1 MGPNRQ
7 QHRLNRGTRRSQAGI
22 TAIGFI
28 ILAAV
33 FGLVGFAGLKL
44 FPMYMTRMRI
54 DTVLSDIERDYRNS
68 PKAPNEIRIDLE
80 SRFAVEGLRGLPRE
94 AVSISTSRSGYNV
107 RIKHEDRQLFIADIY
122 FLLMY
127 DRQVEVPR

>member
-1 MGPNRQ
+1 
-7 QHRLNRGTRRSQAGI
+7 LNSRSPRSQAGI

-28 ILAAV
+28 ILACLI
-33 FGLVGFAGLKL
+33 GLVGFAGLKL
-44 FPMYMTRMRI
+44 FPMYMTRMRL
-54 DTVLSDIERDYRNS
+54 DTILNDIEQDYQNS
-68 PKAPNEIRIDLE
+68 PRAPNEMRIDLQ
-80 SRFAVEGLRGLPRE
+80 SRFAVEGLRLPRE
-94 AVSISTSRSGYNV
+94 VVAITPSRNGYNV